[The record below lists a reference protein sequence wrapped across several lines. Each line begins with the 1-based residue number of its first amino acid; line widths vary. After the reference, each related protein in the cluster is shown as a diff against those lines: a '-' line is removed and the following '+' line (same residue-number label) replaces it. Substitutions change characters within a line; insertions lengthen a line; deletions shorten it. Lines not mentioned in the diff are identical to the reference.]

1 MPFFEL
7 TSVIKCDKI
16 DSLINFGRIFMNIKI
31 IKDVKTIMSNP
42 TGVHNYFAWPTVARL
57 QDGTLACVASGFRVG
72 HVCPFGKA
80 VMIRSYDNGESWT
93 RPEVIIDTPLD
104 DRDSGICTFGESGV
118 IVTSFNNTV
127 KFQRGHHDITPY
139 KSAYLDVVEKRCD
152 EEKYLGS
159 TAVISRDCGRT
170 FGDIIMLPVS
180 APHGP
185 ITLNDGS
192 IFYVGRICKGDYSAF
207 EEKVIRCYKISPEG
221 DAELLSKIDDIDGY
235 NSWEPHAIQLPDGKI
250 IVHIRVQDEM
260 TVKAFT
266 TYQCESYDGGK
277 SFTKPH
283 AILPIKGGAP
293 SHLMLH
299 SSGMLIS
306 TYSYRMSP
314 YGIRAM
320 FSRDGG
326 ESWDSGNQI
335 FVNGMSKTP
344 DGIPI
349 IADPQHADD
358 FDPLNI
364 GADYDLGYPASVEL
378 DDGSILTVFYA
389 HEKSGPRSASPAVI
403 RQIVWRF
410 EE

>member
-1 MPFFEL
+1 M
-7 TSVIKCDKI
+7 K
-16 DSLINFGRIFMNIKI
+16 IKI
-31 IKDVKTIMSNP
+31 TRDVKTVMSNP
-42 TGVHNYFAWPTVARL
+42 TGVHNYFAWPTVTRL

-104 DRDSGICTFGESGV
+104 DRDAGICTFGESGV

-139 KSAYLDVVEKRCD
+139 KSAYLDTVEKRGD
-152 EEKYLGS
+152 EEIYLGS
-159 TAVISRDCGRT
+159 TAVISRDGGRT
-170 FGDIIMLPVS
+170 FGDLIRLPVS

-185 ITLNDGS
+185 VTLNDGS
-192 IFYVGRICKGDYSAF
+192 IFYVGRIFRGDYSAF
-207 EEKVIRCYKISPEG
+207 EEKVIRCYKINTDGTS
-221 DAELLSKIDDIDGY
+221 ELISKIDDIEGY
-235 NSWEPHAIQLPDGKI
+235 GSWEPHAIQLPDGKI
-250 IVHIRVQDEM
+250 IVHIRVQDER
-260 TVKAFT
+260 TEKAFT

-277 SFTKPH
+277 TFTKPH
-283 AILPIKGGAP
+283 AILPVKGGAP

-306 TYSYRMSP
+306 TYSYRMPP

-326 ESWDSGNQI
+326 VTWDTGNQI
-335 FVNGMSKTP
+335 FVNGMGKSA
-344 DGIPI
+344 DGAPI

-358 FDPLNI
+358 FDPMNI
-364 GADYDLGYPASVEL
+364 SADYDLGYPASVEL
-378 DDGSILTVFYA
+378 EDGSILTVFYA
-389 HEKSGPRSASPAVI
+389 HEKGGSRSASPAVI